1 MRRILFLLVAAF
13 LSIGLAACG
22 DDDSTGP
29 GTDTDLSDQELEAL
43 AEVLFTQGFAVTATS
58 GPRSEVFDPDLRRAA
73 GVPIGPIDFGPQDVA
88 CELGGVVTVT
98 GTVSGNLD
106 QQGAGTLNYSFTQV
120 HKSCMAQAEGG
131 MQFTLDG
138 NPDTTMDI
146 SMDTSANGA
155 FSLSGTYTGGIA
167 WQTGDRNGT
176 CSVNL
181 SFDATGN
188 LETGATSSGSV
199 TGSMCGRSVTEDI
212 T

>member
-13 LSIGLAACG
+13 LSVGLAACG

-29 GTDTDLSDQELEAL
+29 GTELSDQELEAL
-43 AEVLFTQGFAVTATS
+43 AEVLFTQGFSFTMTS
-58 GPRSEVFDPDLRRAA
+58 GPRSEIFDSDLQRAA

-98 GTVSGNLD
+98 GTVSGDLD
-106 QQGAGTLNYSFTQV
+106 QQGAGILNYSLTQV
-120 HKSCMAQAEGG
+120 HQACTAQAEGG
-131 MQFTLDG
+131 TQFTLDG
-138 NPDTTMDI
+138 NPSTTMDI
-146 SMDTSANGA
+146 SLDTSANGA

-167 WQTGDRNGT
+167 WQTGDRDGT
-176 CSVNL
+176 CSVDL

-188 LETGATSSGSV
+188 LETGTTSSGSV
-199 TGSMCGRSVTEDI
+199 TGTMCGRSVNENI